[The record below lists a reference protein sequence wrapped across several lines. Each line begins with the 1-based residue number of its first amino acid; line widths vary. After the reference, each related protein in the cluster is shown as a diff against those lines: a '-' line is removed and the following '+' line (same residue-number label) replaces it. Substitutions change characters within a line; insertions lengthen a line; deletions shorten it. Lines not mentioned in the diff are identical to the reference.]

1 MKTNQSAPL
10 NETAA
15 VPKNAREKADISP
28 EFSDSNQSASNG
40 CLIASEGVSVNLT
53 EGMRI
58 GISEGEPVLSPS
70 VGEELEEEPV
80 VNRAA
85 CVIITDE
92 GDDEP
97 KDLMCSEDQFKYM
110 ESEQP
115 PLPNPESGHGG
126 HEAAEEELN
135 TEVASEMF
143 KQPEKGEIP
152 KHTAEAPPV
161 TAAEEKKLKDPT
173 SLQVQPPFIALEG
186 GTVSY
191 LPVYCQSAPSPELE
205 AECEDTASLEGAEIT
220 LKDQGPATLPVH
232 FQEVPLDDPQKNHK
246 TEGEL
251 EEQEPLLSQSTSP
264 DSHTGPAVANISA
277 SAIKAPQGETQTPKE
292 KTCQCCSVM

>member
-15 VPKNAREKADISP
+15 VLKNARENEDISP
-28 EFSDSNQSASNG
+28 QFSDSNQSTRNG
-40 CLIASEGVSVNLT
+40 CLIASEGVSMNLT

-58 GISEGEPVLSPS
+58 SPCEEEPVPSPD

-80 VNRAA
+80 VNRAE

-92 GDDEP
+92 GEDDP
-97 KDLMCSEDQFKYM
+97 KDEMCSEDQFKYM

-126 HEAAEEELN
+126 QEAAEDELN
-135 TEVASEMF
+135 TELSSEMF
-143 KQPEKGEIP
+143 KQPEKSEIP
-152 KHTAEAPPV
+152 KHTAEAPPA
-161 TAAEEKKLKDPT
+161 TAAEGKRLKDPT
-173 SLQVQPPFIALEG
+173 SMQVQPPFIALEG

-205 AECEDTASLEGAEIT
+205 AECEDSASLEGADIT
-220 LKDQGPATLPVH
+220 LKDQEPATLPIH
-232 FQEVPLDDPQKNHK
+232 FQEVPLDDPQKNHE
-246 TEGEL
+246 TEGEP

-264 DSHTGPAVANISA
+264 DSHIEPAVANISA
-277 SAIKAPQGETQTPKE
+277 SPSKAPQGETQTPKK